1 MFKIEINNEKG
12 KLSPPQSPTLKTR
25 FHDNP
30 VLCEWEIQAIK
41 AGLDYTE
48 FKEEDGWEFK
58 GKCRLL
64 ISKSM

>member
-1 MFKIEINNEKG
+1 MFQLEVLSDKG

-41 AGLDYTE
+41 AGMDWCD
-48 FKEEDGWEFK
+48 FKEEDGWHFK
-58 GKCRLL
+58 GK
-64 ISKSM
+64 